1 MCIIVLTTTEDRPGE
16 IPLQHFS
23 VSTYK
28 KYPELG
34 VASGD
39 NKQVQ
44 AWGRKCRPNTLEAG
58 AKAESA
64 VLGICHPL

>member
-28 KYPELG
+28 KYPERRLI
-34 VASGD
+34 
-39 NKQVQ
+39 
-44 AWGRKCRPNTLEAG
+44 
-58 AKAESA
+58 ESEK
-64 VLGICHPL
+64 